1 MNRKKTKLLL
11 FITIFFT
18 TILFAAGAETGAYK
32 YQAYTGASTLS
43 AMQEA
48 NRMVAK
54 KVLPVV
60 VSINVET
67 VEKREV
73 PTMPSPFDFFF
84 NFPGRPQNPNQQ
96 PQEKPKTQEFRSEAL
111 GSGIIVKKTGT
122 TVYVLT
128 NNHVAGNADKI
139 TIHLYDDRVFDAK
152 LVGKDPRKDIALV
165 KFTTKEDVPIADL
178 GDSDTVQA
186 GDIAFAVGNPLGFSS
201 TITSGIISA
210 VGRKA
215 DDRLGTSFTDYIQT
229 DAAINPGNS
238 GGPLVNIKGQVIG
251 INTWIASQSGGS
263 IGLGF
268 AIPINNAK
276 KVINELISSGKVEY
290 GWLGISM
297 SDPSEGIA
305 RDMGLTGKDGA
316 FVFNVYKGS
325 PAWKGGIKPG
335 DYITKIDSHNIKDA
349 DDLLHVV
356 GNLEPGK
363 TYSFRVIRYNNPVN
377 LRVKIATRKD
387 EEEIIKDSKSL
398 WPGVTVV
405 GITKDIQER
414 LNLKSNIGKVMIG
427 AVSQNTSAFKAGLR
441 SGDIVKEINRKKIN
455 SVMDFYRIINN
466 AHSKEFIF
474 KVNKQGTDVILGIV
488 P

>member
-1 MNRKKTKLLL
+1 MKSKRITAILLMIVL
-11 FITIFFT
+11 AVSSISYVS
-18 TILFAAGAETGAYK
+18 AETAPYR
-32 YQAYTGASTLS
+32 YQAYTGASSLE
-43 AMQEA
+43 AMQNA

-60 VSINVET
+60 VTINV
-67 VEKREV
+67 VNVIKREV
-73 PTMPSPFDFFF
+73 PQMPSPFEFFF
-84 NFPGRPQNPNQQ
+84 NFPNQRPQQNPQQ
-96 PQEKPKTQEFRSEAL
+96 KPRTQEFKSEAL
-111 GSGIIVKKTGT
+111 GSGIIVKKTGK

-139 TIHLYDDRVFDAK
+139 TIHLYDGRVFDAK

-186 GDIAFAVGNPLGFSS
+186 GDIAFAVGNPLGFDS

-276 KVINELISSGKVEY
+276 KVIDKLIATGKVEY

-297 SDPSEGIA
+297 SDPSEGIIN
-305 RDMGLTGKDGA
+305 DMGLKNKDGA
-316 FVFNVYKGS
+316 FVFNVYKNS

-335 DYITKIDSHNIKDA
+335 DYITYIDSNKIKDSN
-349 DDLLHVV
+349 DLLHVV

-363 TYSFRVIRYNNPVN
+363 TYTFKVIRYKKPVT

-387 EEEIIKDSKSL
+387 DKEILENSKYL
-398 WPGVTVV
+398 WPGLTVV

-414 LNLKSNIGKVMIG
+414 LNLPSNIGKVMIG
-427 AVSQNTSAFKAGLR
+427 AVDENTPAFKAGLR
-441 SGDIVKEINRKKIN
+441 SGDIIKEINKKKIN
-455 SVMDFYRIINN
+455 SVMDFYKIINSSG
-466 AHSKEFIF
+466 SKELIF

>member
-1 MNRKKTKLLL
+1 MKKTKALL
-11 FITIFFT
+11 ITAIFSLAVIAT
-18 TILFAAGAETGAYK
+18 AAAETVPYR
-32 YQAYTGASTLS
+32 YQTYTGMGALA

-60 VSINVET
+60 VSINVEN
-67 VEKREV
+67 VVKREV
-73 PTMPSPFDFFF
+73 PTMPSPFEFFF
-84 NFPGRPQNPNQQ
+84 NFPNQRPGQNPE
-96 PQEKPKTQEFRSEAL
+96 EKPKTQEFRSEAL
-111 GSGIIVKKTGT
+111 GSGIIVKKTGN

-139 TIHLYDDRVFDAK
+139 TIHLYDERVFDAE

-165 KFTTKEDVPIADL
+165 KFTTKEDVPIAEL

-186 GDIAFAVGNPLGFSS
+186 GDIAFAVGNPLGFDS

-276 KVINELISSGKVEY
+276 KVIDKLITSGKVEY

-297 SDPSEGIA
+297 SDPSEGIIN
-305 RDMGLTGKDGA
+305 DMGLKNKKGA

-335 DYITKIDSHNIKDA
+335 DYITAIDAHRIEDA
-349 DDLLHVV
+349 NDLLHVV

-363 TYSFRVIRYNNPVN
+363 TYTFRVIRYKKPLTV
-377 LRVKIATRKD
+377 RVKIATRKD
-387 EEEIIKDSKSL
+387 EKEIRENSKSL
-398 WPGVTVV
+398 WPGLTVV

-414 LNLKSNIGKVMIG
+414 LNLPSNIGKVMIG
-427 AVSQNTSAFKAGLR
+427 AVDQNTSAFKAGLR
-441 SGDIVKEINRKKIN
+441 SGDIIKEINRKKIN
-455 SVMDFYRIINN
+455 SVMDFYRIINSVD
-466 AHSKEFIF
+466 SKEYIF

>member
-1 MNRKKTKLLL
+1 MKSKKITAILLM
-11 FITIFFT
+11 I
-18 TILFAAGAETGAYK
+18 ILAVSSVSYVSAETAPYR
-32 YQAYTGASTLS
+32 YQSYTGASSLE
-43 AMQEA
+43 AMQNA

-60 VSINVET
+60 VTINV
-67 VEKREV
+67 VNVIKREV
-73 PTMPSPFDFFF
+73 PPMPSPFEFFF
-84 NFPGRPQNPNQQ
+84 NFPNQRPQQN
-96 PQEKPKTQEFRSEAL
+96 PQEKPRTQEFKSEAL
-111 GSGIIVKKTGT
+111 GSGIIVKKTGK

-139 TIHLYDDRVFDAK
+139 TIHLYDGRVFDAK

-178 GDSDTVQA
+178 GDSDTVQP
-186 GDIAFAVGNPLGFSS
+186 GDIAFAVGNPLGFDS

-276 KVINELISSGKVEY
+276 KVIDKLIATGKVEY

-297 SDPSEGIA
+297 SDPSEGIIN
-305 RDMGLTGKDGA
+305 DMGLKDKKGA
-316 FVFNVYKGS
+316 FVFNVYKNS

-335 DYITKIDSHNIKDA
+335 DFITYIDSNKIEDA
-349 DDLLHVV
+349 NDLLHVV

-363 TYSFRVIRYNNPVN
+363 TYTFKVIRYKKPVT

-387 EEEIIKDSKSL
+387 DKAILENSKYL
-398 WPGVTVV
+398 WPGLTVV

-414 LNLKSNIGKVMIG
+414 LNLPSNIGKVMIG
-427 AVSQNTSAFKAGLR
+427 AVDENTPAFKAGLR
-441 SGDIVKEINRKKIN
+441 SGDIIKEINKKKIN
-455 SVMDFYRIINN
+455 SVMDFYKIINSSS
-466 AHSKEFIF
+466 SKELIF

>member
-1 MNRKKTKLLL
+1 MNRKKTKILILIAILL
-11 FITIFFT
+11 T
-18 TILFAAGAETGAYK
+18 TFVLTAGAETGAYK
-32 YQAYTGASTLS
+32 YQAYTGAGTLS

-60 VSINVET
+60 VTINVET
-67 VEKREV
+67 VEKRQV
-73 PTMPSPFDFFF
+73 PTMQSPFDFFF
-84 NFPGRPQNPNQQ
+84 NFPGQPQNPNQQ
-96 PQEKPKTQEFRSEAL
+96 QQEKPKTQEFRSEAL
-111 GSGIIVKKTGT
+111 GSGIIVKKTGD

-215 DDRLGTSFTDYIQT
+215 DDRLGTNFTDYIQT

-238 GGPLVNIKGQVIG
+238 GGPLVNIKGEVIG

-305 RDMGLTGKDGA
+305 KDMGLTGKDGA

-335 DYITKIDSHNIKDA
+335 DYITKIDSNSIKDA

-377 LRVKIATRKD
+377 LRVKIATRKN
-387 EEEIIKDSKSL
+387 EEEIVKDSKSL

-455 SVMDFYRIINN
+455 SVMDFYKIINSN
-466 AHSKEFIF
+466 NSKELIF